1 MKKYSIEYTVT
12 DSDLDQLN
20 HVNNVRYL
28 EWVQE
33 VSKSHWELIS
43 NNAFIHHYFWVVRS
57 HFIEYFKGAVLGD
70 VLSITTY
77 VSELKGPISTRIVEF
92 QLVKSNTP
100 IARCET
106 QWVLIDFNTGK
117 PCRIPDAIKTLFN

>member
-1 MKKYSIEYTVT
+1 LKKYSIEYTVA

-33 VSKSHWELIS
+33 ISKSHWELIS
-43 NNAFIHHYFWVVRS
+43 NNAFIYHYFWVVRS

-92 QLVKSNTP
+92 QLEESNTP

-106 QWVLIDFNTGK
+106 QWVLIDFKTAK
-117 PCRIPDAIKTLFN
+117 PCRIPDAIKDLFN